1 MEETKKVVRAGVGVL
16 LVREESGVRKVLL
29 GHRHEDPEKASSA
42 LNGAGT
48 WTCPGG
54 KMDFGDGFEEGAA
67 RELLEETGIVV
78 EPSDFSFASLSNER
92 VPTAQFVT
100 TCWLATKFTGEP
112 RVMEPDEIT
121 EWAWFDIN
129 NLPEPMYLPSLH
141 AIENYRSGKV
151 YLRR

>member
-1 MEETKKVVRAGVGVL
+1 MGVL
-16 LVREESGVRKVLL
+16 LIREEGNVRKVLL
-29 GHRHEDPEKASSA
+29 GHRHEDPDKASSA

-78 EPSDFSFASLSNER
+78 APGDFTLASVSNER

-100 TCWLATKFTGEP
+100 TCWLATKFVGEAK
-112 RVMEPDEIT
+112 VMEPDEIT
-121 EWAWFDIN
+121 EWRWFDVN
-129 NLPEPMYLPSLH
+129 NLPAPMYIPSLH
-141 AIENYRSGKV
+141 AIDNYKADRIYTPDNSVG
-151 YLRR
+151 